1 MEFYEGQAE
10 MSQAIPVPSPK
21 QGDASLLHNRRVGK
35 QFQVVALLPK
45 PFILSEHLEATL
57 LSLWDAVGEA
67 DSPPC
72 SSGKPPSTIY
82 HLAAPS

>member
-21 QGDASLLHNRRVGK
+21 QGDAALLHNRRVGK
-35 QFQVVALLPK
+35 QFQIVALLPK

-57 LSLWDAVGEA
+57 LSLWSGVDEA
-67 DSPPC
+67 DFPPY
-72 SSGKPPSTIY
+72 SSGKPPSTID